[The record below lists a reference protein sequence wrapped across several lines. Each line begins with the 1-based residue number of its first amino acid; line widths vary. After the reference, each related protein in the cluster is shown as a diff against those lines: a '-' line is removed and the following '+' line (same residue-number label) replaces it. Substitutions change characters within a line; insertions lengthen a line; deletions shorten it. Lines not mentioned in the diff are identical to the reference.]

1 MSDADAQVIR
11 FQRKHHD
18 AIVSGEKVTTVRF
31 GERLRVGPATLVFD
45 EHPTAVPLAG
55 RVTSVRRHLLAD
67 LTPADA
73 HQPPDTDMAL
83 FAEQLRENYYPT
95 MPASAAVVVAEIQLE
110 GVAPVG

>member
-11 FQRKHHD
+11 FHRKHHD

-31 GERLRVGPATLVFD
+31 DEDLRVGPATFVFD

-73 HQPPDTDMAL
+73 HQPPGTDTAL
-83 FAEQLRENYYPT
+83 FAEQLRENYYPA
-95 MPASAAVVVAEIQLE
+95 MPASAAVVVAEIELE
-110 GVAPVG
+110 GVAPGG